1 MKHFLGIRKYLIS
14 SFRCVLLSLFLS
26 ATAQAAPLMD
36 ENICRLEN
44 MGNTKSSIA
53 LSHISSACN
62 FMSQQVASLMSNRE
76 QRVFSECVLKYL
88 PGTEGN
94 LNANE
99 LVRSCRQV
107 SWDSKLFP

>member
-1 MKHFLGIRKYLIS
+1 MHKSTIPSLHFVVMC
-14 SFRCVLLSLFLS
+14 FFLS
-26 ATAQAAPLMD
+26 VTAHAAPLMD

-62 FMSQQVASLMSNRE
+62 FMSQQEASLMGTRE

-99 LVRSCRQV
+99 LVRSCRQM
-107 SWDSKLFP
+107 SWDSKLLP

>member
-1 MKHFLGIRKYLIS
+1 MVFGLA
-14 SFRCVLLSLFLS
+14 VP
-26 ATAQAAPLMD
+26 AQAAPLMD

-53 LSHISSACN
+53 LNEISAACN
-62 FMSQQVASLMSNRE
+62 FLSQQVASLIGNHK

-99 LVRSCRQV
+99 LVRSCRQM

>member
-1 MKHFLGIRKYLIS
+1 MKP
-14 SFRCVLLSLFLS
+14 FLS
-26 ATAQAAPLMD
+26 TRKSATRLLCPIWMVFGLAIPVHAAPLMD
-36 ENICRLEN
+36 ENTCRLEN

-62 FMSQQVASLMSNRE
+62 FLSQQTASLMSTRE

-99 LVRSCRQV
+99 LVRSCRQM